1 MDELV
6 EIDYELSKRTAV
18 CIILP
23 TRGEPLNVLRE
34 VILNAMSLNL
44 WPGRL
49 DVRKNARL
57 VVIDDRRRAEVLLL
71 IALCYRFAAL
81 FCNNRKVGRRVESD
95 GRGAGRLSIASKI
108 GCMCSSI
115 YQEGTDTA
123 RVL

>member
-18 CIILP
+18 CIVLP
-23 TRGEPLNVLRE
+23 TRGEPLSVLRE

-95 GRGAGRLSIASKI
+95 GEGLGGSAS
-108 GCMCSSI
+108 
-115 YQEGTDTA
+115 
-123 RVL
+123 